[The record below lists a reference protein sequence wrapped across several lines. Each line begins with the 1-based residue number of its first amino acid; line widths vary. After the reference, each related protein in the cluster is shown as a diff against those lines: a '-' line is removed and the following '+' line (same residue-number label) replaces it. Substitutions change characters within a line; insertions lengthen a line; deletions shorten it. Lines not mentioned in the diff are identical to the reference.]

1 MKDREDPGRQSGP
14 AAGNAGHSRDEDATS
29 KETLSDVEDTEK
41 VSTPRETGSPTETS
55 SPGPS
60 PDGPAGGGRADGS
73 ETGGPM

>member
-1 MKDREDPGRQSGP
+1 MSESRERNTPSDPDEKS
-14 AAGNAGHSRDEDATS
+14 GHSRDEEATS
-29 KETLSDVEDTEK
+29 KDTLSDVEETEK

>member
-1 MKDREDPGRQSGP
+1 MNESRERNVPGGSDEKSGH
-14 AAGNAGHSRDEDATS
+14 NQDKDATS
-29 KETLSDVEDTEK
+29 KETLSDVEDAEK

>member
-1 MKDREDPGRQSGP
+1 MNESTERKAPGGP
-14 AAGNAGHSRDEDATS
+14 DERAGHSRDEEATS
-29 KETLSDVEDTEK
+29 KDTLSDVEDSEK

>member
-1 MKDREDPGRQSGP
+1 MNESRERNVPGGP
-14 AAGNAGHSRDEDATS
+14 DEKSGHSQDKDATS
-29 KETLSDVEDTEK
+29 KETLSDVEDAEK

-60 PDGPAGGGRADGS
+60 PDGSAGEGRADGS

>member
-1 MKDREDPGRQSGP
+1 MSESRERNVTGGPDEKSGH
-14 AAGNAGHSRDEDATS
+14 GQDKDATS
-29 KETLSDVEDTEK
+29 KETLSDVEAAEK

-60 PDGPAGGGRADGS
+60 PDSAFGGGRADGS